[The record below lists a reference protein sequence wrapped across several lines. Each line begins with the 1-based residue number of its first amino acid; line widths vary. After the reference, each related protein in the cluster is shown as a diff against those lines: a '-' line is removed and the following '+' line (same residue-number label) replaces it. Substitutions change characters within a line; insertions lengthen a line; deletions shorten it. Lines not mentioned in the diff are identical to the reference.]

1 MPIWAPGHHLV
12 NSLSAHL
19 KDFATCL
26 RALSHAAP
34 FHPLQV
40 VTSSFSWEYS
50 CFTVL
55 CYFLGYNQV
64 NQLCVYIHCISLR
77 SE

>member
-26 RALSHAAP
+26 RALSHDAP
-34 FHPLQV
+34 
-40 VTSSFSWEYS
+40 SSKK
-50 CFTVL
+50 VL
-55 CYFLGYNQV
+55 STLFK
-64 NQLCVYIHCISLR
+64 
-77 SE
+77 